1 MSGPHILVVR
11 IGSMGDVIHALPAVA
26 TLKHSFPHCRLS
38 WVISPRWAP
47 LLDGN
52 PFVDQVVPF
61 DRTSIS
67 GIAAAWRILRSGRC
81 DLAVDFQGL
90 IQSALIATIARPD
103 RIFGFHQS
111 QIREKPAAL
120 FYSHKTQTT
129 SAHVVERNLELAVEA
144 GGSNVLHTF
153 PLPEG
158 RLEGDL
164 PEGDFI
170 LASPVAG
177 WAAKQWP
184 AANYAKLA
192 QLIRQELR
200 LPLVLNGSPASGA
213 ALSAVPFTHTSL
225 TGLAGLIYATRRA
238 TAVVG
243 VDSGPMHLAAA
254 LGKPGVAVMGPT
266 DPSRNGPY
274 GDSFT
279 VLRSPQAQTS
289 YKRHAETAAS
299 MRDISPEQVLDA
311 LKARLACRA
320 HPTGLSHN

>member
-1 MSGPHILVVR
+1 
-11 IGSMGDVIHALPAVA
+11 VA
-26 TLKHSFPHCRLS
+26 
-38 WVISPRWAP
+38 
-47 LLDGN
+47 
-52 PFVDQVVPF
+52 
-61 DRTSIS
+61 
-67 GIAAAWRILRSGRC
+67 
-81 DLAVDFQGL
+81 
-90 IQSALIATIARPD
+90 
-103 RIFGFHQS
+103 
-111 QIREKPAAL
+111 
-120 FYSHKTQTT
+120 
-129 SAHVVERNLELAVEA
+129 A

-192 QLIRQELR
+192 QLIRQELG

-213 ALSAVPFTHTSL
+213 AWSAVPFTHTSL
-225 TGLAGLIYATRRA
+225 TGLAGLSYATRRA
-238 TAVVG
+238 TAGVG